1 LKKQLILT
9 PLTPRGWGFY
19 YNMSFITDLF
29 SGGAGKLVDSV
40 GNVLDKVVTTKG
52 EIMQQEL
59 EMKKAELQYQLD
71 NKRLGVEEQKNLL
84 QDVDS
89 ARQRSTAV
97 ETNGNASS
105 LSKNIGSYLAI
116 TTTLLTFVL
125 FYIVIFRNETIKAEV
140 KDVVIYVLGVLSTI
154 LTQVFSF
161 YFGSSQG
168 SVDKS
173 KIIEGM
179 NK

>member
-1 LKKQLILT
+1 
-9 PLTPRGWGFY
+9 
-19 YNMSFITDLF
+19 MSFISDLF

-40 GNVLDKVVTTKG
+40 GSVLDKVVTTKG

-59 EMKKAELQYQLD
+59 EMKKAEFQYQLD
-71 NKRLGVEEQKNLL
+71 NKRLGIEEQKNILV
-84 QDVDS
+84 DVDS
-89 ARQRSTAV
+89 ARKRSTDI
-97 ETNGNASS
+97 ETNVNASG

-140 KDVVIYVLGVLSTI
+140 KDVVLYVLGVLSTI

-173 KIIEGM
+173 KIIEEM
-179 NK
+179 KK

>member
-1 LKKQLILT
+1 
-9 PLTPRGWGFY
+9 
-19 YNMSFITDLF
+19 MSFITDLF

-71 NKRLGVEEQKNLL
+71 TKRLGVEEQKNVL
-84 QDVDS
+84 QDIDS
-89 ARQRSTAV
+89 ARQRSTVV
-97 ETNGNASS
+97 ETNVNASS

-173 KIIEGM
+173 KIIEWMG
-179 NK
+179 K

>member
-1 LKKQLILT
+1 
-9 PLTPRGWGFY
+9 
-19 YNMSFITDLF
+19 MSFLTDLF

-40 GNVLDKVVTTKG
+40 GSVLDKVVTTKG

-71 NKRLGVEEQKNLL
+71 TKRLGVEEQKNVL
-84 QDVDS
+84 QDIDS

-97 ETNGNASS
+97 ETNMNASS

-168 SVDKS
+168 SVDKN
-173 KIIEGM
+173 KIIERMG
-179 NK
+179 K

>member
-1 LKKQLILT
+1 M
-9 PLTPRGWGFY
+9 GFL
-19 YNMSFITDLF
+19 TDLF

-71 NKRLGVEEQKNLL
+71 TKRLGVEEQKNVL
-84 QDVDS
+84 QDIDS

-97 ETNGNASS
+97 ETNMNASS

-179 NK
+179 GK

>member
-1 LKKQLILT
+1 M
-9 PLTPRGWGFY
+9 GFL
-19 YNMSFITDLF
+19 TDLF

-40 GNVLDKVVTTKG
+40 GNVLDNLITTK
-52 EIMQQEL
+52 EEVMQQEL
-59 EMKKAELQYQLD
+59 EMKKAEMQFQLD
-71 NKRLGVEEQKNLL
+71 QRRLGIEEQKNILVDL
-84 QDVDS
+84 DS
-89 ARQRSTAV
+89 ARKRSTDI
-97 ETNGNASS
+97 ETNANASS

-116 TTTLLTFVL
+116 TTTILTFVL

-140 KDVVIYVLGVLSTI
+140 KDVVLYVLGVLSTI

-161 YFGSSQG
+161 YFGSSQS

-179 NK
+179 RK

>member
-1 LKKQLILT
+1 
-9 PLTPRGWGFY
+9 
-19 YNMSFITDLF
+19 
-29 SGGAGKLVDSV
+29 V
-40 GNVLDKVVTTKG
+40 
-52 EIMQQEL
+52 
-59 EMKKAELQYQLD
+59 
-71 NKRLGVEEQKNLL
+71 
-84 QDVDS
+84 
-89 ARQRSTAV
+89 
-97 ETNGNASS
+97 NASG

-116 TTTLLTFVL
+116 TTTILTFVL

-161 YFGSSQG
+161 YFGSSQS

-179 NK
+179 RK

>member
-1 LKKQLILT
+1 
-9 PLTPRGWGFY
+9 
-19 YNMSFITDLF
+19 MSFITDLF

-40 GNVLDKVVTTKG
+40 GSVLDKVVTTKG

-71 NKRLGVEEQKNLL
+71 TKRLGVEEQKNVL
-84 QDVDS
+84 QDIDS

-97 ETNGNASS
+97 ETNMNASS

-179 NK
+179 GK

>member
-1 LKKQLILT
+1 
-9 PLTPRGWGFY
+9 
-19 YNMSFITDLF
+19 MSFLTDLF

-40 GNVLDKVVTTKG
+40 GSVLDKVVTTKG

-71 NKRLGVEEQKNLL
+71 SKRLGVEEQKNVL

-97 ETNGNASS
+97 ETNVNASS

-179 NK
+179 GK

>member
-1 LKKQLILT
+1 
-9 PLTPRGWGFY
+9 
-19 YNMSFITDLF
+19 MSFLTDLF

-40 GNVLDKVVTTKG
+40 GSVLDKVVTTKG

-71 NKRLGVEEQKNLL
+71 TKRLGVEEQKNVL
-84 QDVDS
+84 QDIDS

-97 ETNGNASS
+97 ETNMNASS

-179 NK
+179 GK

>member
-1 LKKQLILT
+1 
-9 PLTPRGWGFY
+9 
-19 YNMSFITDLF
+19 MSFITDLF

-71 NKRLGVEEQKNLL
+71 TKRLGIEEQKNRL
-84 QDVDS
+84 QDIDS

-97 ETNGNASS
+97 ETNVNASS
-105 LSKNIGSYLAI
+105 LSKNIGSYLAL

-173 KIIEGM
+173 KIVEGM
-179 NK
+179 GK

>member
-1 LKKQLILT
+1 M
-9 PLTPRGWGFY
+9 GFL
-19 YNMSFITDLF
+19 TDLF

-40 GNVLDKVVTTKG
+40 GNVLDNLTTTK
-52 EIMQQEL
+52 EETMQQEL
-59 EMKKAELQYQLD
+59 EMKKAEMQFQLD
-71 NKRLGVEEQKNLL
+71 QQKLGIEEQKNILV
-84 QDVDS
+84 DVDS
-89 ARQRSTAV
+89 ARKRSTDI
-97 ETNGNASS
+97 ETNVNASS

-179 NK
+179 KK

>member
-1 LKKQLILT
+1 
-9 PLTPRGWGFY
+9 
-19 YNMSFITDLF
+19 MSFLTDLF

-40 GNVLDKVVTTKG
+40 GSVLDKVVTTKG

-71 NKRLGVEEQKNLL
+71 TKRLGVEEQKNVL
-84 QDVDS
+84 QDIDS

-97 ETNGNASS
+97 ETNVNASS

-179 NK
+179 GK

>member
-1 LKKQLILT
+1 
-9 PLTPRGWGFY
+9 
-19 YNMSFITDLF
+19 MSFLTDLF

-40 GNVLDKVVTTKG
+40 GNVLDNLVTTKE

-59 EMKKAELQYQLD
+59 EMKKAEMQFQLD
-71 NKRLGVEEQKNLL
+71 QRRLGIEEQKNILV
-84 QDVDS
+84 DVDS
-89 ARQRSTAV
+89 ARKRSTDI
-97 ETNGNASS
+97 ETNANASG

-179 NK
+179 RK

>member
-1 LKKQLILT
+1 
-9 PLTPRGWGFY
+9 
-19 YNMSFITDLF
+19 MSFLTDLF

-40 GNVLDKVVTTKG
+40 GSVLDKVVTTKG

-71 NKRLGVEEQKNLL
+71 SKRLGVEEQKNVL

-97 ETNGNASS
+97 ETNVNASS

-173 KIIEGM
+173 KIIDGM
-179 NK
+179 RK

>member
-1 LKKQLILT
+1 
-9 PLTPRGWGFY
+9 
-19 YNMSFITDLF
+19 MSFITDLF

-40 GNVLDKVVTTKG
+40 GNVLDNLTTTKD
-52 EIMQQEL
+52 EVMQHEL
-59 EMKKAELQYQLD
+59 ELKKAEIQFQLD
-71 NKRLGVEEQKNLL
+71 QQKLGIEEHQNVLA
-84 QDVDS
+84 DVDS
-89 ARQRSTAV
+89 ARKRSSDV
-97 ETNGNASS
+97 ETNANASS

-116 TTTLLTFVL
+116 TTTILTFVL

-179 NK
+179 RK

>member
-1 LKKQLILT
+1 
-9 PLTPRGWGFY
+9 
-19 YNMSFITDLF
+19 MSFITDLF

-71 NKRLGVEEQKNLL
+71 TKRLGVEEQKNVL
-84 QDVDS
+84 QDIDS

-97 ETNGNASS
+97 ETNMNASS

-173 KIIEGM
+173 KIVEGM
-179 NK
+179 GK

>member
-1 LKKQLILT
+1 
-9 PLTPRGWGFY
+9 
-19 YNMSFITDLF
+19 MSFLTDLF

-40 GNVLDKVVTTKG
+40 GSVLDKVVTTKG

-71 NKRLGVEEQKNLL
+71 SKRLGVEEQKNVL

-97 ETNGNASS
+97 ETNVNASS

-168 SVDKS
+168 SVDKN
-173 KIIEGM
+173 KIIERMG
-179 NK
+179 K

>member
-1 LKKQLILT
+1 
-9 PLTPRGWGFY
+9 
-19 YNMSFITDLF
+19 MSFISDLF

-71 NKRLGVEEQKNLL
+71 TKRLGVEEQKNVL

-89 ARQRSTAV
+89 ARQRSTSV
-97 ETNGNASS
+97 ETNVNASS

-179 NK
+179 GK

>member
-1 LKKQLILT
+1 M
-9 PLTPRGWGFY
+9 GFL
-19 YNMSFITDLF
+19 TDLF

-71 NKRLGVEEQKNLL
+71 TKRLGIEEQKNVL
-84 QDVDS
+84 QDIDS
-89 ARQRSTAV
+89 ARQRSTSV
-97 ETNGNASS
+97 ETNMNASS

-179 NK
+179 GR

>member
-1 LKKQLILT
+1 
-9 PLTPRGWGFY
+9 
-19 YNMSFITDLF
+19 MSFITDLF

-40 GNVLDKVVTTKG
+40 GSVLYKVVTTKG

-71 NKRLGVEEQKNLL
+71 NTRLGVEEQKNVL
-84 QDVDS
+84 QDIDS

-97 ETNGNASS
+97 ETNVNASS

-179 NK
+179 GK

>member
-1 LKKQLILT
+1 
-9 PLTPRGWGFY
+9 
-19 YNMSFITDLF
+19 MSFISDLF
-29 SGGAGKLVDSV
+29 SGEAGKLVDSV

-71 NKRLGVEEQKNLL
+71 TKRLGIEEQKNVL
-84 QDVDS
+84 QDIDS
-89 ARQRSTAV
+89 ARQRSSAV
-97 ETNGNASS
+97 ETNMNASS

-179 NK
+179 GR

>member
-1 LKKQLILT
+1 
-9 PLTPRGWGFY
+9 
-19 YNMSFITDLF
+19 
-29 SGGAGKLVDSV
+29 V
-40 GNVLDKVVTTKG
+40 
-52 EIMQQEL
+52 
-59 EMKKAELQYQLD
+59 
-71 NKRLGVEEQKNLL
+71 
-84 QDVDS
+84 
-89 ARQRSTAV
+89 
-97 ETNGNASS
+97 NASS

-179 NK
+179 GK

>member
-1 LKKQLILT
+1 M
-9 PLTPRGWGFY
+9 GFL
-19 YNMSFITDLF
+19 TDLF

-40 GNVLDKVVTTKG
+40 GNTLDKLTTTKD
-52 EIMQQEL
+52 EVMQHEL
-59 EMKKAELQYQLD
+59 ELKKAEMQFQLD
-71 NKRLGVEEQKNLL
+71 QQKLGIEEHHNILV
-84 QDVDS
+84 DVDS
-89 ARQRSTAV
+89 ARKRSSEV
-97 ETNGNASS
+97 ETNANASS

-125 FYIVIFRNETIKAEV
+125 FYIVIFRNETIKTEV
-140 KDVVIYVLGVLSTI
+140 KDVVLYVLGVLSTI

-179 NK
+179 KGK

>member
-1 LKKQLILT
+1 
-9 PLTPRGWGFY
+9 
-19 YNMSFITDLF
+19 MSFITDLF

-40 GNVLDKVVTTKG
+40 GSVLDKVVTTKG

-71 NKRLGVEEQKNLL
+71 NKRLGVEEQKNVL
-84 QDVDS
+84 QDIDS

-97 ETNGNASS
+97 ETNVNASS

-179 NK
+179 GK

>member
-1 LKKQLILT
+1 
-9 PLTPRGWGFY
+9 
-19 YNMSFITDLF
+19 MSFLTDLF

-71 NKRLGVEEQKNLL
+71 TKRLGVEEQKNVL
-84 QDVDS
+84 QDIDS
-89 ARQRSTAV
+89 ARQRSSSV
-97 ETNGNASS
+97 ETNVNASS

-173 KIIEGM
+173 KIIDGM
-179 NK
+179 RK

>member
-1 LKKQLILT
+1 
-9 PLTPRGWGFY
+9 
-19 YNMSFITDLF
+19 MSFISDLF

-71 NKRLGVEEQKNLL
+71 TKRLGVEEQKNHL
-84 QDVDS
+84 QDIDS

-97 ETNGNASS
+97 ETNVNASS

-179 NK
+179 GK

>member
-1 LKKQLILT
+1 M
-9 PLTPRGWGFY
+9 GFL
-19 YNMSFITDLF
+19 TDLF

-71 NKRLGVEEQKNLL
+71 SKRLGVEEQKNVL

-89 ARQRSTAV
+89 ARQRSTSV
-97 ETNGNASS
+97 ETNVNASS

-179 NK
+179 GK

>member
-1 LKKQLILT
+1 
-9 PLTPRGWGFY
+9 
-19 YNMSFITDLF
+19 MSFITDLF

-71 NKRLGVEEQKNLL
+71 TKRLGIEEQKNRL
-84 QDVDS
+84 QDIDS

-97 ETNGNASS
+97 ETNVNASS

-173 KIIEGM
+173 KIVEGM
-179 NK
+179 GK

>member
-1 LKKQLILT
+1 
-9 PLTPRGWGFY
+9 
-19 YNMSFITDLF
+19 MSFITDLF

-71 NKRLGVEEQKNLL
+71 SKRLGVEEQKNLL
-84 QDVDS
+84 QDIDS

-97 ETNGNASS
+97 ETSANASWF
-105 LSKNIGSYLAI
+105 SKNISALLAVAS
-116 TTTLLTFVL
+116 TLLTFAL
-125 FYIVIFRNETIKAEV
+125 FYIIIFRNDLIQTSV
-140 KDVVIYVLGVLSTI
+140 KDVVLYVLGVLSAI
-154 LTQVFSF
+154 ITQVFSF
-161 YFGSSQG
+161 YFGSSLG
-168 SVDKS
+168 SENKN

-179 NK
+179 GK

>member
-1 LKKQLILT
+1 
-9 PLTPRGWGFY
+9 
-19 YNMSFITDLF
+19 MSFITDLF

-71 NKRLGVEEQKNLL
+71 TKRLGVEEQKNVL

-97 ETNGNASS
+97 ETNVNASS

-179 NK
+179 GK